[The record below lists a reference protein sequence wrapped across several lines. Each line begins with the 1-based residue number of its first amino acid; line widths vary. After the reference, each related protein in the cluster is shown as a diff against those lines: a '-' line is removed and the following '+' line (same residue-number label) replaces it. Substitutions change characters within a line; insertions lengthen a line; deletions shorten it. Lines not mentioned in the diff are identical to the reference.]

1 MWVREEATEAAAAAV
16 RACVPEAQVIALV
29 PDAEGVR
36 VESLASDGCRNSSR
50 LPNGSSH
57 VEAR

>member
-16 RACVPEAQVIALV
+16 RACVPEAQAIALL

-36 VESLASDGCRNSSR
+36 VE
-50 LPNGSSH
+50 P
-57 VEAR
+57 